1 MSYLCKKQIRLGGTE
16 YNPGEIIPDGT
27 VLEIR
32 ARTLKANGYIMEI
45 SQEQYSEG
53 TGVTL
58 YTKDEVDKM
67 IAESV
72 AELNS
77 DFSSFEGTIPIQIK
91 INEEDNS
98 NGIMSLPVK
107 TEELQQAISIMQLNA
122 DEGSKEIQKIEAEN
136 VLILIHAIDSR
147 ATLKNAA
154 KKQADILNSK
164 SENGEQS
171 ETESNGDA

>member
-32 ARTLKANGYIMEI
+32 ARTLKANGYIVEI
-45 SQEQYSEG
+45 SQEQYPEG

-77 DFSSFEGTIPIQIK
+77 GLSSFEGRIQIK
-91 INEEDNS
+91 INGENNS
-98 NGIMSLPVK
+98 SEIMSLPVK
-107 TEELQQAISIMQLNA
+107 TGELQQAISIMQLNA
-122 DEGSKEIQKIEAEN
+122 DEGSKEIQKVEAEN

-154 KKQADILNSK
+154 KKQADILNRK
-164 SENGEQS
+164 SENDEQS